1 MKWIPAHKMEGD
13 MDAYRVFTV
22 ASGQVAAGAVVET
35 LHLKGAGIDIP
46 AIMVGEDG
54 RGRERG
60 VVPVGNPPMVSC
72 LERNKDV
79 LTSADKCEKCGVALG
94 EKKEGGYTRNHPD
107 TGMVQGRLMF
117 AEVGQT
123 KAGKP
128 KFFSMQAA
136 TTEDAVLVVCR
147 TKIGFRGG
155 NSHTGD
161 RAGWKCSKYGCDAS
175 GEGATNAPETCPKC
189 GATGSWDGPKF
200 NFAKFPGE
208 VVARGYI
215 AQGDAGRMGGGEQFI
230 ALMPKGVVFRT
241 EYSGRLYG
249 APSSH
254 YYKWDGTK
262 LLAATWDERAN
273 ADLF

>member
-1 MKWIPAHKMEGD
+1 MNNK
-13 MDAYRVFTV
+13 AYRVFTIE
-22 ASGQVAAGAVVET
+22 SGSVSEGAAIST

-46 AIMVGEDG
+46 AVIIGEEG

-60 VVPVGNPPMVSC
+60 VVPVGNPPMVPC
-72 LERNKDV
+72 PERNKDV
-79 LTSADKCEKCGVALG
+79 WTSSDKCEKCGTVLG
-94 EKKEGGYTRNHPD
+94 EKKEGSYTRNHPD
-107 TGMVQGRLMF
+107 QGQVQGRLMF

-128 KFFSMQAA
+128 KFFSKEKA
-136 TTEDAVLVVCR
+136 TTDDHIIVVLR

-175 GEGATNAPETCPKC
+175 GEGAVPEACPKC
-189 GATGSWDGPKF
+189 GATGSWDGPKLL
-200 NFAKFPGE
+200 FAEFPGKIIT
-208 VVARGYI
+208 RGRI
-215 AQGDAGRMGGGEQFI
+215 AQGAAGRAGGGEQVI
-230 ALMPKGVVFRT
+230 ALMPKDVVFRT
-241 EYSGRLYG
+241 SYSGRLYG

-254 YYKWDGTK
+254 YYVWDGSK
-262 LLAATWDERAN
+262 LLAATWDERAA